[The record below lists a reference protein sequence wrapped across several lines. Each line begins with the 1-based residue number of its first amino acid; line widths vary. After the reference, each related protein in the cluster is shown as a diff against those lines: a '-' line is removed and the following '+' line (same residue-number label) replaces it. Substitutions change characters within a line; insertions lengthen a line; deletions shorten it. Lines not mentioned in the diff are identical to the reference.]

1 MGAQRHFSA
10 PILLAGLGLFL
21 ALPSTAQAAG
31 EAEKGREIATTHC
44 ARCHVIPDHDPYG
57 GIESTP
63 SFRLLARRDDYLE
76 RMQSFYDRPPHPVFV
91 RVPGVPPRTSDPA
104 FVATFEI
111 LPQQI
116 EDLIAYI
123 EAIRAK
129 Q

>member
-91 RVPGVPPRTSDPA
+91 RVPGVPPRTPDPA